1 MKDNPIFKLFT
12 SLRLTVALL
21 SFSLAII
28 FLGTMA
34 QGTLMGLKQSVDR
47 FFLCFFVDQVAME
60 AALRKTAQLFGSQ
73 VAQGCNNL
81 LWAQLACQ

>member
-12 SLRLTVALL
+12 SLRLTVILL
-21 SFSLAII
+21 SFSLVII

-47 FFLCFFVDQVAME
+47 IFLSFFVDQVAME
-60 AALRKTAQLFGSQ
+60 AALNKTAEFVQTYEQ
-73 VAQGCNNL
+73 DTKYNRE
-81 LWAQLACQ
+81 